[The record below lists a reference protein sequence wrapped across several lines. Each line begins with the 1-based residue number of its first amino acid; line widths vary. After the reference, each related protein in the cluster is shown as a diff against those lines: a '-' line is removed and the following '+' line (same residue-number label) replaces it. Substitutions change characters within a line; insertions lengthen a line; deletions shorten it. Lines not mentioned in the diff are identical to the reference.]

1 MKINFKPDEKL
12 IAWYCLAI
20 LVLLWVAVSCTGCG
34 FTRNVDKKEVE
45 ETKAETRDS
54 GSVKQTN
61 TEINKKGDYERWTEI
76 FGRPAIG
83 IDQGTNPDIGI
94 GWGQGSLIGRP
105 VGGDTIINNVFPT
118 TRIYERGN
126 FQEQKVVNTFDSNA
140 FKVSLLQSRKED
152 TKVKETKTKP
162 DLILWLIIALF
173 GLHLLGLLVPLF
185 KKKRNES
192 I

>member
-1 MKINFKPDEKL
+1 MPIKFKPDEKL

-20 LVLLWVAVSCTGCG
+20 LVLLWVAVACTGCG

-45 ETKAETRDS
+45 ETKAETKDS

-61 TEINKKGDYERWTEI
+61 TEINTKSDFERWTEI
-76 FGRPAIG
+76 FSPSA
-83 IDQGTNPDIGI
+83 
-94 GWGQGSLIGRP
+94 P
-105 VGGDTIINNVFPT
+105 VIGGDTIINNVFPT

-173 GLHLLGLLVPLF
+173 GLHAMGLLVPLF

>member
-1 MKINFKPDEKL
+1 MKIKINPDTKL

-34 FTRNVDKKEVE
+34 FTRSVDKKEVE
-45 ETKAETRDS
+45 ETKAETKDS

-61 TEINKKGDYERWTEI
+61 TEINTKSDFERWTEI
-76 FGRPAIG
+76 F
-83 IDQGTNPDIGI
+83 TNPA
-94 GWGQGSLIGRP
+94 P
-105 VGGDTIINNVFPT
+105 VIGGDTIINNVFPT

-126 FQEQKVVNTFDSNA
+126 FQEQKVINTFDSNA

-173 GLHLLGLLVPLF
+173 GLHAMGLLVPLF
-185 KKKRNES
+185 KKKRHES